1 MSIIRACAIICYNSF
16 VKRNQKG
23 FTIIELVFVIVLL
36 IGAGIIFFI
45 QSNASAVANRD
56 QQRKTSINSM
66 YYALEKVYYPA
77 NKSYP
82 RVLSAE
88 TLTSVDP
95 SVFTDPDGN
104 IIGTSQSNYRYE
116 AINCSGDVCTG
127 YKLRSSLENEAEYV
141 KSSPS

>member
-1 MSIIRACAIICYNSF
+1 M
-16 VKRNQKG
+16 
-23 FTIIELVFVIVLL
+23 LVIALL
-36 IGAGIIFFI
+36 IAAGIIFFI
-45 QSNASAVANRD
+45 QSNASNVANRD

-82 RVLSAE
+82 RVLSSE

-95 SVFTDPDGN
+95 SVFTDPNGN
-104 IIGTSQSNYRYE
+104 TIGTSESNYRYE
-116 AINCSGDVCTG
+116 PINCNGDVCTG

-141 KSSPS
+141 KSSSS